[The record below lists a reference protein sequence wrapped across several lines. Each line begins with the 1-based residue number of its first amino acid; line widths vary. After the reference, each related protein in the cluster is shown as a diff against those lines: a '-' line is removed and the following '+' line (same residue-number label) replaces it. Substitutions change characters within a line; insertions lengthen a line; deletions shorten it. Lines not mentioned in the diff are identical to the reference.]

1 MEKVN
6 LPLRQQLKQKYIRNK
21 GQPFGC
27 LFCWVKMIKLID
39 ISIPELNELIDS
51 WIFNERNRQILKA
64 RLINGK
70 TYEQIGELFELSD
83 SQVKRIIS
91 KGTETIA
98 SKIPKDKIKT
108 EYRTTP
114 KMTRNCT
121 KTELIASC

>member
-1 MEKVN
+1 
-6 LPLRQQLKQKYIRNK
+6 
-21 GQPFGC
+21 
-27 LFCWVKMIKLID
+27 MIKLID

-70 TYEQIGELFELSD
+70 TYEQIAELFELSD
-83 SQVKRIIS
+83 SQVKRIIA

-98 SKIPKDKIKT
+98 AKIPKEKIKT
-108 EYRTTP
+108 EYRTKP
-114 KMTRNCT
+114 KMAQKCT